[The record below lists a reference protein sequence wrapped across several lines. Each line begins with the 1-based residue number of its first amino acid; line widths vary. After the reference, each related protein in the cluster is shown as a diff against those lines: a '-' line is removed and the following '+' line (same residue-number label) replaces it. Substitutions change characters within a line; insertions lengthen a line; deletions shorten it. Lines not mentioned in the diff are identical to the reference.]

1 MGVLVTA
8 HLPLVRNQESAIF
21 WSLKLTQI
29 NTTPKQVS
37 ILGNVISILAI
48 SFGERMQNKANCF
61 IFSLAL
67 SDLCSSLVSPIGI
80 YIKTWGF
87 NPFVWPH
94 ALCNIYWAI

>member
-8 HLPLVRNQESAIF
+8 HLPLVRNQECAIF

-29 NTTPKQVS
+29 NTTPNQVS

-61 IFSLAL
+61 IHGLINDVHLHKF
-67 SDLCSSLVSPIGI
+67 I
-80 YIKTWGF
+80 YSKITTLFYLKMTT
-87 NPFVWPH
+87 
-94 ALCNIYWAI
+94 Y